1 MTSPLDEEALR
12 RWLADYLVTIIGC
25 SPSDIDFDKSLIDL
39 GLASS
44 DAIVLSGELSELLG
58 RRVSPVEFWQ
68 HPSVGHL
75 ARFLSGSEPEA
86 EPVIEPDRG
95 SMDES
100 IAVIGLGCRF
110 PGDIVG
116 PEALWQFLCEGRS
129 AVGEVPLDRWAPFG
143 SGSAE
148 AEAALSGTTRWGSFL
163 TEIDAFDADFF
174 EISPREAVRMDPQ
187 QRLLLEVA
195 WEALEHAGLPA
206 DSLRRTQTGVFVGAC
221 LAEYGA
227 MATADLSQVDAWSGT
242 GGALSVIANRVSYFF
257 DLRGPSV
264 TVDTACSSSLV
275 AVHLACQSLRAGDS
289 NLTLVAGVNL
299 MLSPVVTRSF
309 DQAEA
314 MSPTGQCHA
323 FDAAADGF
331 VRGEGCGVAV
341 LKRLSDALRD
351 GDRVLAVV
359 RGSAVNQDGR
369 SNGLMAPNPA
379 AQMAVLRA
387 ALSNAGVAPQEV
399 DYVEAHGTGTLLGD
413 PIEAR
418 ALGTVL
424 GRARP
429 QSVPLLIGA
438 VKSNL
443 GHLEAAAGIAGF
455 IKTVLSLQRGQIPA
469 NLNFQ
474 NPNPHIPFDNL
485 HLKVV
490 AQHTVWPSTEHPR
503 RAGVSS
509 FGFGGTNAHVVLEQ
523 GPDPVSDVTGGPPT
537 GAAVTTLV
545 VSGKTAERVAST
557 AGMLAEWMDG
567 DGAAVALADVAHT
580 LNHHRARHVKLATV
594 CARDRAQAVAGLRAL
609 ADGEPA
615 LGVVEPHEGRHG
627 SGTVFVYSG
636 QGSQW
641 AGMGQ
646 RLLADEPAFAAAV
659 AELEPAFAAQ
669 TGFSLQQVLASGEPL
684 VGIARIQPA
693 LVGMQ
698 LALTKLWRSYG
709 VEPDAVIGHSMG
721 EVTAAVV
728 AGALTP
734 AEGLRVIATRSR
746 LMSRMAG
753 QGAMALL
760 EMDAEGTAALIADYP
775 AVTLA
780 VYASP
785 SQTVVAG
792 PSEQVDAVIAVVEA
806 EGLLARRIEVDVA
819 SHHPTIDPI
828 LPDLRSALADLE
840 PVAPKIPLISTASDA
855 DDEALKFDADYWA
868 ANLRSPV
875 RFSQAV
881 AAAAENHSTFIEVS
895 PHPLLT
901 YAIGDTLASTF
912 PNERCTVTSVMKRGE
927 DETLS
932 LHMQLASLGVTAPKA
947 DGGRPADVPPSP
959 WLHSRYWIEN
969 RPLARPIADVHP
981 LLGVHV
987 EMPSGRDHI
996 WQADIGTE
1004 MMPWLADHR
1013 VNRQTVMPVAGFA
1026 EMAFAAGCQA
1036 LSLPVEAVEV
1046 NGLEVE
1052 QTLPLDGQTRVT
1064 TQLERSDDGICIQIH
1079 ASSGGGDWRRYAVAS
1094 VGLRHEDA
1102 QHGRPEPPDEAGT
1115 GFSETEIMLSDEAA
1129 DHARYCIHPAML
1141 DAALTNLAAALP
1153 AESLEAS
1160 SAYLPV
1166 SLATIRVFGRV
1177 GRRARCR
1184 TELVSH
1190 EHDGGSHLGRIILLD
1205 DSGTVT
1211 AELTGVLLR
1220 PIDIGA
1226 VPLALEQKVFET
1238 IWVESSMPPEIGS
1251 ELAAAPAGSW
1261 LLLVDDD
1268 AETKALVAEFTA
1280 RLSSPTRRVVDVE
1293 LSNESAARE
1302 AVAKAA
1308 ADPDLQPVGVIVFI
1322 GERSFDG
1329 TYSDGALARARELI
1343 WAVSLA
1349 ARAVVDGWH
1358 GDSPRLW
1365 LVTRNGLA
1373 VRGDEP
1379 GDPAVGALKGLIRNW
1394 RFPGEAARFL
1404 ADEPD
1409 IGATLVDVDSA
1420 DGVEN
1425 LVAALMSELESPAD
1439 DDVVAWRAQ
1448 RRYVE
1453 RLSRARLDTGERHAV
1468 VRADGSYIV
1477 TGGLGGLGTAVAR
1490 WLAERGA
1497 GRLILNGRTDPS
1509 AGKRRELDELANG
1522 AEILF
1527 VSGDIASPGVADRL
1541 VAAAEETG
1549 RPLRG
1554 VVHAA
1559 GVINDGLVATLTRE
1573 GLERV
1578 WGPKAAG
1585 ALRLQE
1591 ATATRQLDW
1600 WVGFSSMATLLGLP
1614 GQLAYT
1620 TANAWLDALMAWR
1633 RASSLPATAVNWGQW
1648 SDVGMSRALTYSI
1661 LDPITPDE
1669 GIEALQSLVG
1679 GDLIRVGVGRLRLDR
1694 AITAT
1699 PEFRELGYF
1708 QGLVEEFD
1716 ISSLDHRSFVEDGHR
1731 SVVSVPDWSQLSTQ
1745 DRLSEVETRLRTIL
1759 ARELGM
1765 SPSAVNVDKPFPE
1778 LGLDSMMAMMVLRE
1792 TRKVVGVELSANML
1806 FNHPTIASLAT
1817 HLAETLAAQQAPQE
1831 DAADLT
1837 PDSAS
1842 SVLDELFDQVESA
1855 SAGGE
1860 SGIF

>member
-1 MTSPLDEEALR
+1 MTSAFDEEALR
-12 RWLADYLVTIIGC
+12 HWLADYLVTIIGC
-25 SPSDIDFDKSLIDL
+25 SPSDIDFDASMKDL
-39 GLASS
+39 GLGSS

-58 RRVSPVEFWQ
+58 RQISPVEFWQ

-75 ARFLSGSEPEA
+75 ARFLSGSESEA
-86 EPVIEPDRG
+86 EPVIEPDRD

-110 PGDIVG
+110 PGDIGG
-116 PEALWQFLCEGRS
+116 PEALWQFLCESRS
-129 AVGEVPLDRWAPFG
+129 AVGEVPLDRWAPFPNG
-143 SGSAE
+143 SPE
-148 AEAALSGTTRWGSFL
+148 VEAALSGTTRWGSFL

-174 EISPREAVRMDPQ
+174 EISPREAARMDPQ

-206 DSLRRTQTGVFVGAC
+206 DSLRRSQTGVFVGAC
-221 LAEYGA
+221 LAEYGV

-275 AVHLACQSLRAGDS
+275 AVHLASQSLRAGDS
-289 NLTLVAGVNL
+289 NLAIVAGVNL

-387 ALSNAGVAPQEV
+387 ALSNAGMAPHEV

-429 QSVPLLIGA
+429 QSAPLLIGA

-455 IKTVLSLQRGQIPA
+455 IKTVLSLQRGHIPP
-469 NLNFQ
+469 NPNFQ

-490 AQHTVWPSTEHPR
+490 AEPTVWPSTEHPR

-523 GPDPVSDVTGGPPT
+523 GPDPVSDMTGGPAT

-545 VSGKTAERVAST
+545 VSGKTAERVAAT

-580 LNHHRARHVKLATV
+580 LNHHRARHVQVATV

-615 LGVVEPHEGRHG
+615 LGVVEPHEGPHG

-659 AELEPAFAAQ
+659 AELEPAFAAE

-728 AGALTP
+728 AGALTA

-746 LMSRMAG
+746 LMSRLAG

-760 EMDAEGTAALIADYP
+760 EMDAEATAALIADYP

-806 EGLLARRIEVDVA
+806 KGLLARHIEVDVA

-840 PVAPKIPLISTASDA
+840 PVAPRIPLISTASA
-855 DDEALKFDADYWA
+855 DGGAPKFDADYWA
-868 ANLRSPV
+868 ANLRNPV

-881 AAAAENHSTFIEVS
+881 ATAAENHFTFIEVS
-895 PHPLLT
+895 PHPVLT

-912 PNERCTVTSVMKRGE
+912 PNERCTVTSAMKRGE

-932 LHMQLASLGVTAPKA
+932 LHMQLASLDVTAPKV
-947 DGGRPADVPPSP
+947 DGGRLADVPPSP

-969 RPLARPIADVHP
+969 RPSARPMADVHP

-996 WQADIGTE
+996 WQADIGTVA
-1004 MMPWLADHR
+1004 MPWLADHQ

-1026 EMAFAAGCQA
+1026 EMALAAGCQA

-1046 NGLEVE
+1046 NGLEVVRI
-1052 QTLPLDGQTRVT
+1052 LPLDGQTRVT
-1064 TQLERSDDGICIQIH
+1064 TQLEQSGDGISIQIH

-1094 VGLRHEDA
+1094 VGLRDEDA

-1129 DHARYCIHPAML
+1129 DHPRYCIHPAML
-1141 DAALTNLAAALP
+1141 DAALTNLAGALR
-1153 AESLEAS
+1153 AESLEDS
-1160 SAYLPV
+1160 TAYLPV

-1190 EHDGGSHLGRIILLD
+1190 EHDGSGQLGRIILLD

-1238 IWVESSMPPEIGS
+1238 IWVESSMPPEISS
-1251 ELAAAPAGSW
+1251 ELAATPAGSW
-1261 LLLVDDD
+1261 LLLADDD

-1280 RLSSPTRRVVDVE
+1280 RLSSPARRVVDVE
-1293 LSNESAARE
+1293 LSNEAAVQE

-1308 ADPDLQPVGVIVFI
+1308 ADPDVQPARVIVFI
-1322 GERSFDG
+1322 GQRSFDG
-1329 TYSDGALARARELI
+1329 TYSDGALRRARELI

-1349 ARAVVDGWH
+1349 GRAVVDGWH
-1358 GDSPRLW
+1358 PNSPRLW

-1409 IGATLVDVDSA
+1409 VGATLVDVDSA

-1425 LVAALMSELESPAD
+1425 VVAALMSELGLPAD

-1453 RLSRARLDTGERHAV
+1453 RLSRARLDAGERHAV

-1490 WLAERGA
+1490 WLVERGA
-1497 GRLILNGRTDPS
+1497 GRLILNGRTEPS
-1509 AGKRRELDELANG
+1509 AEKRRELDELANG
-1522 AEILF
+1522 AEIVF
-1527 VSGDIASPGVADRL
+1527 VSGDVASPGTADRL

-1554 VVHAA
+1554 LVHAA
-1559 GVINDGLVATLTRE
+1559 GVTGDGLVATLTRE
-1573 GLERV
+1573 GLEQV
-1578 WGPKAAG
+1578 WGPKATG

-1591 ATATRQLDW
+1591 ATAARQLDW

-1633 RASSLPATAVNWGQW
+1633 RASGLPATAVNWGQW
-1648 SDVGMSRALTYSI
+1648 SDVGMSRALTYSV

-1699 PEFRELGYF
+1699 PEFRDLGYF

-1716 ISSLDHRSFVEDGHR
+1716 ISSLDNRSIVEDEHR
-1731 SVVSVPDWSQLSTQ
+1731 SVVSVPDWSQLSTE

-1759 ARELGM
+1759 AREMGM

-1778 LGLDSMMAMMVLRE
+1778 LGLDSMMAMTILRE
-1792 TRKVVGVELSANML
+1792 IRKVVGVELSANML

-1817 HLAETLAAQQAPQE
+1817 HMAETLAPQQVPQE

-1860 SGIF
+1860 SGRF